1 MPNAYAELT
10 QSDLDKIRL
19 IVKDEIETAIY
30 ASEKRMK
37 DYVDLKVQ
45 TLDNK
50 LSGEINSLDNKL
62 SGEINSLDNKLSGDI
77 KRLDTRINGFQAQVN
92 MLFLF
97 VIALIGAGVVVP
109 IWLDRKNNGK
119 SRIQKIESQI
129 ESIQQQLSGISEK
142 I

>member
-45 TLDNK
+45 T
-50 LSGEINSLDNKL
+50 LDNKL